1 MPFDKEQSMKRT
13 IKYAMAAVCLPFTLP
28 LVAAAQEDLS
38 YSYLEG
44 DYVSLDVD
52 GIDEQGNVIDDIDDG
67 NGFGVR
73 SSLALSSNFFVF
85 ADYSETNSDVTFN
98 SGTGILPQDT
108 DINRL
113 NAGAGF
119 HMPLLDRTDLVV
131 RGAYTDID
139 LGDFDFGGSSDPD
152 IGDLNDDS
160 SDGWFADAGLRSQLF
175 ESFEGMAAVRYTDIE
190 ETDQFSLV
198 GEGLFELNQNLG
210 LSIGF
215 EAGDELTTYYAGVR
229 LSFGGR
235 SYD

>member
-1 MPFDKEQSMKRT
+1 MKRT
-13 IKYAMAAVCLPFTLP
+13 IVKRTVEVAVAAVCLPLTLP
-28 LVAAAQEDLS
+28 VVAAAQEDLS

-44 DYVSLDVD
+44 DYVSLDID
-52 GIDEQGNVIDDIDDG
+52 GVDEQGDLIDDIDDG

-73 SSLALSSNFFVF
+73 SSLALSSRFFVF
-85 ADYSETNSDVTFN
+85 ADYSETNSDVTFD

-119 HMPLLDRTDLVV
+119 RVPLMDRTDLVF

-139 LGDFDFGGSSDPD
+139 FGDFDFGGSDDPD
-152 IGDLNDDS
+152 LADLNDDS
-160 SDGWFADAGLRSQLF
+160 SDGWFADAGLRSQVF

-190 ETDQFSLV
+190 DRDQFSLV
-198 GEGLFELNQNLG
+198 GEGLFELNQTLG

-215 EAGDELTTYYAGVR
+215 EAGDEITTYHAGVR
-229 LSFGGR
+229 LSFGGPV
-235 SYD
+235 YD

>member
-1 MPFDKEQSMKRT
+1 MKRT
-13 IKYAMAAVCLPFTLP
+13 VKYALATVFLPFTLP

-44 DYVSLDVD
+44 DYVSLDID
-52 GIDEQGNVIDDIDDG
+52 GIDEQGDVIADIDDG

-73 SSLALSSNFFVF
+73 SSLALGANFFVF

-98 SGTGILPQDT
+98 PGSGILPQDT

-119 HMPLLDRTDLVV
+119 RMPLMDRTDLVF

-139 LGDFDFGGSSDPD
+139 LGDFDLGGSSDPD
-152 IGDLNDDS
+152 VEDLNDDS

-175 ESFEGMAAVRYTDIE
+175 QSFEGMAAVRYTDIE

-229 LSFGGR
+229 LSFGGP

>member
-1 MPFDKEQSMKRT
+1 MKRT
-13 IKYAMAAVCLPFTLP
+13 TRYAVAAMCLPLGLP
-28 LVAAAQEDLS
+28 LSAAAQELS
-38 YSYLEG
+38 YTYLEA
-44 DYVSLDVD
+44 DYVSLDIDGVD
-52 GIDEQGNVIDDIDDG
+52 DDANLIEEIDDG

-73 SSLALSSNFFVF
+73 SSVGLSSNFFFF
-85 ADYSETNSDVTFN
+85 ADYSETNSDFTFN
-98 SGTGILPQDT
+98 SGTGVLPQDT

-139 LGDFDFGGSSDPD
+139 FGDFDLGGSSDPA
-152 IGDLNDDS
+152 IQDLNDDS

-190 ETDQFSLV
+190 STDQFSLV

-229 LSFGGR
+229 LSFGGS